1 MSNTPVYSVEIMQIA
16 GSVPN
21 MERIKSADA
30 SVKKVAQICGSMIE
44 VDINVKD
51 NEIIKYAHK
60 INACVLGQ
68 AAAAVIAKNIVGSS
82 GEEMRQLRLQME
94 FMLKKKGE
102 APGGKWA
109 ELAYLLP
116 VRDFA
121 PRHTSTLLVFDAV
134 VACLDIVEKN
144 NLALARP

>member
-1 MSNTPVYSVEIMQIA
+1 MSSTPIYSVEIMQIA
-16 GSVPN
+16 GSVPS

-30 SVKKVAQICGSMIE
+30 SVKKTAQICGSMIE
-44 VDINVKD
+44 VDINFEE
-51 NEIIKYAHK
+51 NEIVDYAHK

-68 AAAAVIAKNIVGSS
+68 AAAAVVAKNIIGSS

-94 FMLKKKGE
+94 KMLKKGGE

-109 ELAYLLP
+109 ELAYLVP

-134 VACLDIVEKN
+134 VACLDIIDKN
-144 NLALARP
+144 SQATAG

>member
-51 NEIIKYAHK
+51 NKIIKYAHK

-68 AAAAVIAKNIVGSS
+68 AAAAVVAKNIVGSS

-94 FMLKKKGE
+94 AMLTRGGE

-134 VACLDIVEKN
+134 VACLDRIGKKTS
-144 NLALARP
+144 ATAG